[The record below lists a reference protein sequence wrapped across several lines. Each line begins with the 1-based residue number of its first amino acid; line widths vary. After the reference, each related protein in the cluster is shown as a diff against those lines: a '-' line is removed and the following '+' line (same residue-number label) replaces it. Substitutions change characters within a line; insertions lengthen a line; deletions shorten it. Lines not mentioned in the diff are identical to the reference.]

1 MFCNFYVV
9 INRKIAND
17 ATTTKAREKLS
28 ADLES
33 LEFNRFLDACL
44 TKLKN
49 NQIILNPQSYTDK
62 QAIYWIKDKFSL
74 FVVFIVQI
82 ELSNEQKQ
90 EMWTIYLL
98 LSLDVVS

>member
-1 MFCNFYVV
+1 VN
-9 INRKIAND
+9 NHKIAKNSK
-17 ATTTKAREKLS
+17 TTKAREKLS
-28 ADLES
+28 ADLEL

-62 QAIYWIKDKFSL
+62 QAIYWIKFPL

-82 ELSNEQKQ
+82 ELSNVQKQ
-90 EMWTIYLL
+90 EMRTIYLL
-98 LSLDVVS
+98 LSIDVVS